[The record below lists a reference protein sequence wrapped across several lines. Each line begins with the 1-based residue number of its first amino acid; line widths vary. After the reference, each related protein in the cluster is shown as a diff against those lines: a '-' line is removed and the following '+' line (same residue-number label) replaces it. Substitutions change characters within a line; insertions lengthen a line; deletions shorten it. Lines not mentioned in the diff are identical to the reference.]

1 MKATLR
7 RNIENID
14 RQRELIE
21 EVNESIKNIISFIY
35 DLKFS
40 KQSHLLR
47 IINDLFI
54 KTKKLEDVRKRIVKN
69 LMEEKGEGKC

>member
-14 RQRELIE
+14 RQREIIN
-21 EVNESIKNIISFIY
+21 EVNESIKNIISFIFDSKCSNSKY
-35 DLKFS
+35 LLK
-40 KQSHLLR
+40 
-47 IINDLFI
+47 IINDLFV